1 MQGELREFTMAE
13 LLQLFALAEKTGT
26 LDVAT
31 SAGTSSVQLESGR
44 IIGVGNPAFDVHK
57 AIQACELLPVRAGAT
72 FADVSPSSNS
82 PGLSFVVRN
91 LVEPHRWDLFVRR
104 CIEQLVYPYLS
115 LDEGTFEITVDRPAS
130 CPLAVSLSVQ
140 QLVLDGSRWQ
150 SEMEE
155 HLEEGYRQSTRVMR
169 RDDSPDPVRFSQIEW
184 LIWAATDQ
192 PQDIGRI
199 ARRIGVPDLD
209 AIDTVRRLLTD
220 GWLQRTTSR

>member
-26 LDVAT
+26 LDVST
-31 SAGTSSVQLESGR
+31 PSGNSSVQLESGR
-44 IIGVGNPAFDVHK
+44 VIGIGTPGFDVHK
-57 AIQACELLPVRAGAT
+57 AVQACELMPTRTGAT
-72 FADVSPSSNS
+72 ISDITPTSNAA
-82 PGLSFVVRN
+82 GLSFVVRN
-91 LVEPHRWDLFVRR
+91 MVEPQRWDLFSRR

-115 LDEGTFEITVDRPAS
+115 QDEGTFEVNVERPGN

-169 RDDSPDPVRFSQIEW
+169 RDETPELVRLSQLEW
-184 LIWAATDQ
+184 LIWASADR
-192 PQDIGRI
+192 PQDIGSI
-199 ARRIGVPDLD
+199 ARRVGVPDLD
-209 AIDTVRRLLTD
+209 AIDTVRRLLTN
-220 GWLQRTTSR
+220 GWFQRATSR